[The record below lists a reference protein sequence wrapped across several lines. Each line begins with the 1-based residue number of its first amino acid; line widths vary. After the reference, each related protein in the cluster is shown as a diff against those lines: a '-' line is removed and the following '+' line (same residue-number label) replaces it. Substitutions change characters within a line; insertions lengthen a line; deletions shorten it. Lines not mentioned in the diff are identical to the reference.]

1 MMHNACIVPGPSDCS
16 DSAFAGDKVDLTWH
30 MQCDLQH
37 EELESSLKYK
47 RGGRSNR
54 QCHQHG

>member
-30 MQCDLQH
+30 MQYDLQH
-37 EELESSLKYK
+37 EELESSLKCK

-54 QCHQHG
+54 QCH